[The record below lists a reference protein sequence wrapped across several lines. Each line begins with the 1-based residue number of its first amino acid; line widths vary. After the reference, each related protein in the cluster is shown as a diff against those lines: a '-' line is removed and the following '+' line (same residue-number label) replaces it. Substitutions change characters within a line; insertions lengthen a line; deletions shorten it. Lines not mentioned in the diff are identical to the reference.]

1 MYSYHVW
8 HHCWGYKICGA
19 YEFCHCVQHVLMS
32 GLIMHDQRNANTS
45 CCWCRRRLFP
55 SAPSKPIVCT
65 RIDRRVTCE
74 QTGNFVRVWTGG
86 IIPTSKAQKRNKTPR
101 QRSCPSLL
109 HLINFGPPVFGSWR
123 RKVMHACAA
132 PLRTRFSV
140 PALFFWNSRVS
151 SIKLMRYYL

>member
-19 YEFCHCVQHVLMS
+19 YVFCHCVQHVLMS

-109 HLINFGPPVFGSWR
+109 HLINFGPLVLGSCY
-123 RKVMHACAA
+123 ACMCSSTTNTIFC
-132 PLRTRFSV
+132 PSPFLLEFSC
-140 PALFFWNSRVS
+140 FKHKTN
-151 SIKLMRYYL
+151 